1 MLLDGKEVLVSRGL
15 RADAGFWAAGI
26 GAAGIWVA
34 GMAALLPTA
43 PAGAQGNIDAGRS
56 PAQIFADTCASCHR
70 SARELRRP
78 SASFLRQHYTAGAE
92 EASAMASYLSGL
104 PAEPKGAQPKRPPA
118 AVGDQPAEAK
128 QQPKQQPKGKQ
139 QAKQQ
144 PATETPAEQPAATQ
158 HTVTQPAAT
167 QPAAP
172 QAQAK
177 GRRGATAEVRPAA
190 PAPAAAEERPAA
202 PTPAPPTPPAPAL
215 EPFEE

>member
-15 RADAGFWAAGI
+15 RSGAGFWAVGI

-34 GMAALLPTA
+34 GMTSLLPTA

-56 PAQIFADTCASCHR
+56 PAQIFADTCASCHK

-78 SASFLRQHYTAGAE
+78 SASFLRQHYTAGSE

-104 PAEPKGAQPKRPPA
+104 PAEPKAAQPKRPPA
-118 AVGDQPAEAK
+118 AVDQPAEAK
-128 QQPKQQPKGKQ
+128 QQQPKQQPKGKQ

-144 PATETPAEQPAATQ
+144 PAAETPAEPPAATQ
-158 HTVTQPAAT
+158 HAVTQPAAT
-167 QPAAP
+167 PPAAT

-177 GRRGATAEVRPAA
+177 GRRGATADVRP

-202 PTPAPPTPPAPAL
+202 PPPAPPTPPAPAL

>member
-15 RADAGFWAAGI
+15 RSGAGFWAAGI

-34 GMAALLPTA
+34 GMTSLLPTA

-56 PAQIFADTCASCHR
+56 PAQIFADTCASCHK

-78 SASFLRQHYTAGAE
+78 SASFLRQHYTAGSE

-128 QQPKQQPKGKQ
+128 QQQPKQQPKGKQ

-144 PATETPAEQPAATQ
+144 PAAETPAEPPAATQ
-158 HTVTQPAAT
+158 HAVTQPAAT
-167 QPAAP
+167 PPAAT

-177 GRRGATAEVRPAA
+177 GRRGATADVRP
-190 PAPAAAEERPAA
+190 PAPAVAEERPAA
-202 PTPAPPTPPAPAL
+202 PPPAPPTPPAPAL